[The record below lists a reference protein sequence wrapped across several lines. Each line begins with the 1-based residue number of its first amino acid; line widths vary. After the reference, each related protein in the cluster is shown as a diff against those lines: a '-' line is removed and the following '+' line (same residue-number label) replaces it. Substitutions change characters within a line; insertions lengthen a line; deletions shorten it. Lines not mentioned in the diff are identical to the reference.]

1 MMLNQLQKQGV
12 IYSLFLRSCL
22 SGIYLVKYV
31 AKIKQIK
38 ASPHDKI
45 PFQRTSIRKPNIII
59 KRLKIIKV
67 IVKYLFIIL
76 HPKNGSSNIL
86 LFHYHHI
93 IRQQIWNIK
102 FIVQLHLFLQKLS
115 MITIETRDNIRLIH

>member
-38 ASPHDKI
+38 ASPHDTI
-45 PFQRTSIRKPNIII
+45 PFQRTSIRNPNIII
-59 KRLKIIKV
+59 KRLKIIKI
-67 IVKYLFIIL
+67 IVRYLFIIL
-76 HPKNGSSNIL
+76 HLKMNHLIFLQLHS
-86 LFHYHHI
+86 YHI
-93 IRQQIWNIK
+93 IRDQIWNIK

-115 MITIETRDNIRLIH
+115 TITIETRDNIRLIH

>member
-59 KRLKIIKV
+59 KRLRIIKV

-76 HPKNGSSNIL
+76 HLENDSSTIFR
-86 LFHYHHI
+86 FHYHHI

-115 MITIETRDNIRLIH
+115 MITIETRDN